1 MANRFPKYNSK
12 AEYDAEKD
20 SLPVPYV
27 ATYPSEIDGKTVV
40 VYANVDGTKQ
50 SEVVAT
56 AQLTGIITTI
66 SEKLDY
72 FEPKTNAK
80 LAELE
85 QEVIYDVSSHNDG
98 AVFESLQT
106 LLSNPNL
113 NTLIPISV
121 RHGGMNIR
129 FVQGSVPSSDNKY
142 VQYCYRGTEITG
154 SPNPFLDEFN
164 WNPVDFT
171 RIFEPI
177 EVETS
182 IYPNI
187 LNRWGRLNALTIQS
201 FQGAQDGYVNEY
213 MLEFTV
219 SGDSFVLTLPEGVRW
234 LEEPT
239 WEYGYTYQVSI
250 IDNLAVFAGWEDL
263 VNE

>member
-27 ATYPSEIDGKTVV
+27 ATYPSETDGKTVV

-85 QEVIYDVSSHNDG
+85 QS
-98 AVFESLQT
+98 
-106 LLSNPNL
+106 
-113 NTLIPISV
+113 
-121 RHGGMNIR
+121 
-129 FVQGSVPSSDNKY
+129 
-142 VQYCYRGTEITG
+142 
-154 SPNPFLDEFN
+154 
-164 WNPVDFT
+164 
-171 RIFEPI
+171 
-177 EVETS
+177 
-182 IYPNI
+182 
-187 LNRWGRLNALTIQS
+187 
-201 FQGAQDGYVNEY
+201 
-213 MLEFTV
+213 
-219 SGDSFVLTLPEGVRW
+219 
-234 LEEPT
+234 
-239 WEYGYTYQVSI
+239 
-250 IDNLAVFAGWEDL
+250 
-263 VNE
+263 

>member
-85 QEVIYDVSSHNDG
+85 QEVIYDVSAHNDG

-106 LLSNPNL
+106 LLSKPNL

-129 FVQGSVPSSDNKY
+129 FIQGSVLSSDNKY
-142 VQYCYRGTEITG
+142 VQYCYKGTEITG

-239 WEYGYTYQVSI
+239 WENGYTYQVSI